1 MTDKNIEFQI
11 REDSQG
17 QRLDVFLAEEYA
29 EFTRSRIQN
38 MIRDGLV
45 TVNGAKVKT
54 GYKLQAGDQLQMLL
68 VDDAPAHSVAEDIE
82 LDVVYEDADIIVVN
96 KPQGM
101 VVHPSH
107 GHYDDTLV
115 NALLNH
121 CQDLSGI
128 NGELR
133 PGIVHRIDKDTSGVL
148 VVAKNDIA
156 HAALAEQWKGHNIK
170 RVYCAILCGM
180 VQEDAGTVEAAIGRS
195 KNNRLKMAV
204 DPEGGRH
211 AITHYQVKER
221 FAKYTLVECTLETGR
236 THQIRVH
243 MAYLN
248 HPVAGDPLYGRKKD
262 ALGRKA
268 QYLHARVL
276 GFRHPASGEYME
288 FETELPQYFENALKQ
303 IREGEI

>member
-1 MTDKNIEFQI
+1 MNIDKQQI
-11 REDSQG
+11 VCEKDCK
-17 QRLDVFLAEEYA
+17 RLDKFLAEMLPDIS
-29 EFTRSRIQN
+29 RSRIQSL
-38 MIRDGLV
+38 IAEGKITVDGKAAKPSQEIKAGQ
-45 TVNGAKVKT
+45 TVDVEIPELRPVSVEAKEIP
-54 GYKLQAGDQLQMLL
+54 LAIL
-68 VDDAPAHSVAEDIE
+68 
-82 LDVVYEDADIIVVN
+82 YEDKDIIVVN

>member
-1 MTDKNIEFQI
+1 MNINKQQIVCDK
-11 REDSQG
+11 DYK
-17 QRLDVFLAEEYA
+17 RLDKFLTEQLPDIS
-29 EFTRSRIQN
+29 RSRIQSL
-38 MIRDGLV
+38 IAEGKICVDGR
-45 TVNGAKVKT
+45 TAKPSQDIKS
-54 GYKLQAGDQLQMLL
+54 GQL
-68 VDDAPAHSVAEDIE
+68 VDIEIPELRPVSVEAKEIPLDI
-82 LDVVYEDADIIVVN
+82 LYEDKDIIVVN

-148 VVAKNDIA
+148 VVAKNDNA

-204 DPEGGRH
+204 DPENGRH
-211 AITHYQVKER
+211 AVTHYQVKER

-268 QYLHARVL
+268 QYLHAKVL
-276 GFRHPASGEYME
+276 GFKHPMSGEYME